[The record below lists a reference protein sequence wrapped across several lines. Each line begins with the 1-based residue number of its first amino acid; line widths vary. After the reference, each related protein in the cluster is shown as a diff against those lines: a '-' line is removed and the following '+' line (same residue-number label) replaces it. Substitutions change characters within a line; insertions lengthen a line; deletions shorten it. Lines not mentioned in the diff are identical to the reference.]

1 MMLLR
6 CESLEPPMS
15 SVGSNPE
22 SLEVSKCFPI
32 CPESGLRPVEA
43 IKDARQTE
51 MKMFRIVKYV
61 SLLGNTRYRFEVW
74 SRGRWSKSLR
84 SWASYSGAY
93 KAAKT
98 TPGYPN

>member
-1 MMLLR
+1 
-6 CESLEPPMS
+6 
-15 SVGSNPE
+15 
-22 SLEVSKCFPI
+22 
-32 CPESGLRPVEA
+32 
-43 IKDARQTE
+43 
-51 MKMFRIVKYV
+51 MFRIVKYV